1 MYRPIQTHTRYNT
14 VQYSTVQYSLIIT
27 FQSMDFLDDA
37 IEEDVE
43 KEEKRREEE
52 EEERKRE
59 EEELRREEENLAF
72 MISILESIADLN
84 TQIEVT

>member
-1 MYRPIQTHTRYNT
+1 MYRPIQTHTRYST

-52 EEERKRE
+52 EERKRE